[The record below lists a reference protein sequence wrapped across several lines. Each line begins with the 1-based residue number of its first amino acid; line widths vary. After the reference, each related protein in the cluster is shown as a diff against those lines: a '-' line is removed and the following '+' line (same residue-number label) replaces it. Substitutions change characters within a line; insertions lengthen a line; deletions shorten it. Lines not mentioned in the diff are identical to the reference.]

1 MRPEDRIFVAGHR
14 GMVGSACVRALKA
27 AGFYNIV
34 TRTHAELDLM
44 DQRAVREFYEAEK
57 PDVAVIA
64 AARVG
69 GIGANSAAN
78 SRFLYENELIALNTV
93 WGAAEAGV
101 KRLLFLG
108 STCIYPRMAPQPIP
122 ESALLT
128 SELEKTN
135 EGYALAK
142 ISGLK
147 LCEFLR
153 RERGLVYHSLM
164 PTNLYGPGDNYDI
177 EHGHVLPTMIRKFE
191 TARTGNEQKVT
202 LWGSGSPLREFLHVD
217 DLASACLF
225 LLQMENPPD
234 LVNVGSGR
242 EVTIRQLAEMVKEAT
257 GCRAFIEWVPSK
269 DEILMDGD
277 IINVDVSTIL
287 DGYFADSS
295 RMFMIGNV
303 SDEDRKLVE
312 VTREAMML
320 GLEQVKPW
328 AFMGDM
334 GQAVNDHAKAHGY
347 SVVREIGGHGVGL
360 EFHEE
365 PWVSYVTKKGT
376 EILLVPGMIFTIEPM
391 INMGGPEIFVDEE
404 NDWTVYTDDGSKS
417 AQWEIQVLVTEDGHE
432 VLSW

>member
-1 MRPEDRIFVAGHR
+1 MLKTDKIYVAGHR

-27 AGFYNIV
+27 AGFENIV
-34 TRTHAELDLM
+34 MRTHSELDLL
-44 DQRAVREFYEAEK
+44 DPAAVRSFYEAEK
-57 PDVAVIA
+57 PDVAIIA

-78 SRFLYENELIALNTV
+78 SQFLYENELIALNTV
-93 WGAAEAGV
+93 WSAAETGV

-164 PTNLYGPGDNYDI
+164 PTNLYGPGDNYDT

-191 TARTGNEQKVT
+191 TARVNGNQKVT

-225 LLQMENPPD
+225 LLEMENPPD

-242 EVTIRQLAEMVKEAT
+242 EVTIRQLADMVKEAT
-257 GCRAFIEWVPSK
+257 GSQAFIERRRRAPRRSSSGIARSPTAPRGSSATRGSSASSAGRRRLTLPPAFAAPSTNTAPRLPQ
-269 DEILMDGD
+269 DE
-277 IINVDVSTIL
+277 
-287 DGYFADSS
+287 FA
-295 RMFMIGNV
+295 
-303 SDEDRKLVE
+303 SDR
-312 VTREAMML
+312 
-320 GLEQVKPW
+320 G
-328 AFMGDM
+328 G
-334 GQAVNDHAKAHGY
+334 
-347 SVVREIGGHGVGL
+347 VRRL
-360 EFHEE
+360 
-365 PWVSYVTKKGT
+365 
-376 EILLVPGMIFTIEPM
+376 LLVDPRRIRRIHSL
-391 INMGGPEIFVDEE
+391 GPSLHRRD
-404 NDWTVYTDDGSKS
+404 
-417 AQWEIQVLVTEDGHE
+417 
-432 VLSW
+432 

>member
-1 MRPEDRIFVAGHR
+1 METLRRKVYVAGHR
-14 GMVGSACVRALKA
+14 GMVGSAVCRALA
-27 AGFYNIV
+27 AAESPLGPCEVV
-34 TRTHAELDLM
+34 TRTHAELDLL
-44 DQRAVREFYEAEK
+44 DSAAVRAFYEEER

-78 SRFLYENELIALNTV
+78 SRFLYENEMIAMNTI
-93 WGAAEAGV
+93 WNAAEAGV

-108 STCIYPRMAPQPIP
+108 STCIYPRLAPQPIP

-191 TARTGNEQKVT
+191 LARTSGSHTVA
-202 LWGSGSPLREFLHVD
+202 LWGTGSPLREFLHVD

-225 LLQMENPPD
+225 LLAMENPPD

-242 EVTIRQLAEMVKEAT
+242 EVTIRQLAEMVREAT
-257 GCRAFIEWVPSK
+257 GCKAYMAWDRTKP
-269 DEILMDGD
+269 DG
-277 IINVDVSTIL
+277 TP
-287 DGYFADSS
+287 
-295 RMFMIGNV
+295 
-303 SDEDRKLVE
+303 RKLCD
-312 VTREAMML
+312 TSLIRSL
-320 GLEQVKPW
+320 GWKPKIDL
-328 AFMGDM
+328 AT
-334 GQAVNDHAKAHGY
+334 
-347 SVVREIGGHGVGL
+347 GL
-360 EFHEE
+360 RR
-365 PWVSYVTKKGT
+365 T
-376 EILLVPGMIFTIEPM
+376 
-391 INMGGPEIFVDEE
+391 VDE
-404 NDWTVYTDDGSKS
+404 YRAG
-417 AQWEIQVLVTEDGHE
+417 LVAGTLR
-432 VLSW
+432 V